1 MEICPKALPM
11 RPFRPIFS
19 PIPLRL
25 ASRGFSFLEIML
37 VVLIIGILVS
47 IIGPNLL
54 GKTGKARVKA
64 TKAQLKNVE
73 TALTTFEMEIGD
85 LPSTDQGLEAL
96 VKRPSDVA
104 EEDWSQYMPALPR
117 DAWRQKFIY
126 SCPGDEGRN
135 FDLFSMGKD
144 KKEGTDDDIWLYS
157 RDGDDADFE

>member
-1 MEICPKALPM
+1 MPYPKFTPTQLP
-11 RPFRPIFS
+11 S
-19 PIPLRL
+19 NRL
-25 ASRGFSFLEIML
+25 FVSRAFAGRSGFSFLEIML

-54 GKTGKARVKA
+54 GRTGKARVKA
-64 TKAQLKNVE
+64 TKAQLKNIE
-73 TALTTFEMEIGD
+73 TALTAFEMEIGD

-117 DAWRQKFIY
+117 DAWNQKFVY
-126 SCPGDEGRN
+126 NCPGDDGRN
-135 FDLFSMGKD
+135 FDLFSLGKD

-157 RDGDDADFE
+157 RDADDADFD